1 MTHPMFADDMKEIVD
16 SFVVETKEIFEKLD
30 NEILLIEKS
39 PEDKDLVNSIFRAVH
54 TVKGTSGFLSF
65 DQMSIVAHRFEDVLN
80 KLRRSDLKFQPSM
93 MDVMLEAFDTM
104 KILLKQVIDRD
115 IQEIDLAS
123 TIKKLELL
131 SSAAVSEIVDRR
143 SESGVGSSVAGLQIK
158 DQKEENTSAPKPE
171 HKIISAE
178 TTEPVQHEAAAVSQH
193 SNQSQKIDKLTDTTI
208 RVDVGRLDHLMN
220 LVGEL
225 VLGRNRLSQIV
236 TSAKDIAERSEGTG
250 RVMDNSVGLHSEG
263 EDFDRQLNETSAQ
276 IDFITTELQTAVMKT
291 RMVQIARVFNK
302 FPRLVR
308 DIAKE
313 FSKEIDLIIQGE
325 ETELDKSII
334 EEISDPLVHLIR
346 NAADHGVEPAEAREA
361 FGKPRRGTIRLS
373 AGHEGNHVI
382 IQIEDDGAGMNPDK
396 LKEKAIEKGMIT
408 PEEAQG
414 MKTEDAYSLIFIP
427 GFSMAQ
433 KVSNVSGRGVGMDVV
448 KTNVTKLNGMIA
460 VESAMGKGTKFTLK
474 LPLTLAIIQGLLVEV
489 GSETFAIPLGSVL
502 EVVNT
507 AREEVSTVHGREV
520 IRLRESVLPLV
531 DISEILNVP
540 NCDRSSRSFYTVV
553 VGVANHK
560 FGIVVDRM
568 IGQKEIVIKPLGAY
582 LKNIPGI
589 AGSTILGD
597 GRVIMILDTG
607 ELFQLVQKDS
617 KTAAVNEAAP

>member
-1 MTHPMFADDMKEIVD
+1 MFADDMKEIVD
-16 SFVVETKEIFEKLD
+16 SFVVETKEILEKLD

-80 KLRRSDLKFQPSM
+80 KLRRGDLKFQPSM

-131 SSAAVSEIVDRR
+131 SSATVSEIADRR

-178 TTEPVQHEAAAVSQH
+178 TTELVQHEAAAVSQH

-263 EDFDRQLNETSAQ
+263 EDFARQLNETSAQ

-361 FGKPRRGTIRLS
+361 FGKTRRGTIRLS

-617 KTAAVNEAAP
+617 KTAAASEVGA